1 MAYIQKKSDAN
12 VGVGSIAH
20 ILKSAFKNIY
30 EDEKAESDA
39 FAADQLALAVKVA
52 LEHASKHEDLT
63 KTETVEKAR
72 SELKKARVL
81 STAKSPIAAV
91 QQSVSDSQACSA
103 GK

>member
-1 MAYIQKKSDAN
+1 MKSDAN

-30 EDEKAESDA
+30 EDEKAESAA
-39 FAADQLALAVKVA
+39 FAANQLAVRVA
-52 LEHASKHEDLT
+52 LEHASKHEDLA

-72 SELKKARVL
+72 SELKKARLL
-81 STAKSPIAAV
+81 STVKSPIAAV
-91 QQSVSDSQACSA
+91 QQSASEFQTCSA

>member
-1 MAYIQKKSDAN
+1 MAYIQMKSDAN

-20 ILKSAFKNIY
+20 ILKSAFQYIY

-39 FAADQLALAVKVA
+39 FAANQLAVRIA

-72 SELKKARVL
+72 IELKKARVL